1 MCHRNAKINREA
13 EITRDLLI
21 ERARE
26 AAERA
31 YAPYS
36 GFKVGAA
43 LLTANQK
50 VFSGCNV
57 ENASFGATVCAERA
71 AVCAAVA
78 HGERSFIQMAVV
90 AMSEGQ
96 PRLAHPCGIC
106 RQVLSEFASPDFLIH
121 LLDPDEGPL
130 SLRFGDIF
138 PLAFELQ

>member
-1 MCHRNAKINREA
+1 MSDRAATINRDS

-21 ERARE
+21 ERARK

-57 ENASFGATVCAERA
+57 ENASYGATVCAERA

-78 HGERSFIQMAVV
+78 HGENSFTQIAVV
-90 AMSEGQ
+90 ALSAGQ
-96 PRLAHPCGIC
+96 LQLAHPCGIC
-106 RQVLSEFASPDFLIH
+106 RQVLAEFASPDLLIH
-121 LLDPDEGPL
+121 LLDPDEGPQT
-130 SLRFGDIF
+130 LRFGDIF
-138 PLAFELQ
+138 PLAFEL